1 MTSRE
6 AVVAAHERGEFFG
19 TDYEGAWNLGFDT
32 TGLKEFQVY
41 RGDTFTAM
49 SYDGTIE
56 LLDEDG
62 SNPVYDLTTKKW
74 KDE

>member
-1 MTSRE
+1 MTNRE
-6 AVVAAHERGEFFG
+6 SVIAAHERGEFFG
-19 TDYEGAWNLGFDT
+19 TDYGTAWNLGFDT
-32 TGLKEFQVY
+32 TGLKEFTVY
-41 RGDTFTAM
+41 RGDNFTAM
-49 SYDGTIE
+49 CYDGTIE